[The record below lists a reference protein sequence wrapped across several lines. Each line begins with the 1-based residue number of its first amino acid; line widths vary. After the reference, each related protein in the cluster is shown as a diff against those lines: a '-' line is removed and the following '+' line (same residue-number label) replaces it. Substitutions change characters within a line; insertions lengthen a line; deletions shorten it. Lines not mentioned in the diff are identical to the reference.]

1 MPFDPITWGLG
12 FGASQA
18 TKKLLEHLFNSDIR
32 TQLSKVADEWSES
45 LPQGISTPAEVVFGI
60 NDTGPAR
67 ERLQLRLIL
76 HNQVPDE
83 TLWFNALYEAWIIR
97 KEELKEQGNGFLQ
110 QSETDASKHLKE
122 LASALTLTCK
132 KQSELFQVSA
142 LTHLE
147 AIASKTDDIDRN
159 VGITMSAVLNH
170 LDNIAFRP
178 QLINQR
184 AITQLLE
191 NPHHCHG
198 QGLMELNSLL
208 LIDEPSTVISGR
220 IRKTL
225 SWVGAPNTTIE
236 KARFVPPKPNVLP
249 KLVADFVGKW
259 SSDKSQFHSR
269 DQDEVI
275 AAMASF
281 HYELVSLHPF
291 EDGNGRVARVLTDYQ
306 AAHLLYHNEP
316 FKLKTDDRYF
326 SSLESA
332 DHGDITSFVSIL
344 KEKTEV

>member
-1 MPFDPITWGLG
+1 MPFDPISWGLG
-12 FGASQA
+12 FGATQA

-32 TQLSKVADEWSES
+32 SELIKVANEWSES
-45 LPQGISTPAEVVFGI
+45 LPQEISTPAEVVFGI
-60 NDTGPAR
+60 NDTGPER

-83 TLWFNALYEAWIIR
+83 TLWFNALYEAWKDR
-97 KEELKEQGNGFLQ
+97 KSELGENGNGFIR
-110 QSETDASKHLKE
+110 QSDTDAKKHLKE
-122 LASALTLTCK
+122 LAAALTLTCK
-132 KQSELFQVSA
+132 KQSDLFQVSA
-142 LTHLE
+142 LTQLE
-147 AIASKTDDIDRN
+147 TIASKTDEIDRN

-208 LIDEPSTVISGR
+208 LVDEPSSVISGR

-225 SWVGAPNTTIE
+225 SWVGAPNTPIE
-236 KARFVPPKPNVLP
+236 NARYVPPAPKNLP

-259 SSDKSQFHSR
+259 SSDKTQFHSH

-281 HYELVSLHPF
+281 HFELVSLHPF

-306 AAHLLYHNEP
+306 ASHLLYHDKP
-316 FKLKTDDRYF
+316 YKLKSDDRYF
-326 SSLESA
+326 GSLEAA
-332 DHGDITSFVSIL
+332 DNGDLSKFISIL
-344 KEKTEV
+344 KEKTEE